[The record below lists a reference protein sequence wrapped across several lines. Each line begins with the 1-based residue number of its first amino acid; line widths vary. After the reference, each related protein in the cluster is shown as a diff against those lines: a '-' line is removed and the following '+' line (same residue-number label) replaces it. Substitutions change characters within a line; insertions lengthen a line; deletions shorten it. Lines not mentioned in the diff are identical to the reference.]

1 MSFRVDSSDWY
12 KPKRYS
18 HFDYRVTK
26 ADRHIVQQFVINPE
40 KVKSHAFYPF
50 ITFAKKKYKTQIN
63 GDGTKYLSKKGQR
76 GLCYSAHLDS
86 QIFSYYAHLLS
97 EKYEQIL
104 ADNNLSDSV
113 IAFRS
118 LTCANSGD
126 SKCNIHLAKDAFEEI
141 KKVKNCDVYA
151 FDVEKFFDSLDKRHL
166 KKSWA
171 RVIGVKELPG
181 DHYNLFKFITS
192 HVVVNKE
199 QLWEVLKI
207 PKNRNTQPTRLCS
220 PEVFRELAKM
230 EVTSSDGTKK
240 PLITHKKS
248 GIPQGSSI
256 SAILANIY
264 MLDFDIVIGEEV
276 AKQGGKYF
284 RYCDDILCILPADT
298 SLNVEELVSEEI
310 SKIFLKLN
318 SSKTEKSIYR
328 EVSGEL
334 NCDRPI
340 QYLGF
345 VFTGKSIAIRP
356 QSVSRF
362 RRNAKRRISN
372 AKKSQGKVNL
382 VRAAQGESLV
392 PLRRKKLIEGL
403 THHGESNFISYGH
416 RAALIMKS
424 TTIKGQLKKLDDF
437 VFQLMDS

>member
-1 MSFRVDSSDWY
+1 MSFHVDSGDWY
-12 KPKRYS
+12 QPKRYS
-18 HFDYRVTK
+18 HFDYRLTK
-26 ADRHIVQQFVINPE
+26 ADRHIVQQLVTNPQ

-50 ITFAKKKYKTQIN
+50 ITFSKKKYKTQIN
-63 GDGTKYLSKKGQR
+63 EDGTKYLSKKGQR

-104 ADNNLSDSV
+104 AANNLSDSV

-118 LTCANSGD
+118 LTCVNTGD

-141 KKVKNCDVYA
+141 RKIKNCNVYA

-171 RVIGVKELPG
+171 RVLGVKELPD
-181 DHYNLFKFITS
+181 DHYNIFKFITS
-192 HVVVNKE
+192 HIVANKE
-199 QLWEVLKI
+199 QLWGVLKI
-207 PKNRNTQPTRLCS
+207 PKNRNTQPSRLCS
-220 PEVFRELAKM
+220 PEVFRELVKM
-230 EVTSSDGTKK
+230 EMTSSDGTKK
-240 PLITHKKS
+240 PLISHKRS
-248 GIPQGSSI
+248 GIPQGSAI

-264 MLDFDIVIGEEV
+264 MLDFDIVIGSEIE
-276 AKQGGKYF
+276 KRGGKYF
-284 RYCDDILCILPADT
+284 RYCDDILCIIPADT
-298 SLNVEELVSEEI
+298 GLNVEELVTEEI

-318 SSKTEKSIYR
+318 SSKSEKSIYR

-334 NCDRPI
+334 KCDRPI

-356 QSVSRF
+356 QSISRF

-372 AKKSQGKVNL
+372 AKKSQVKINI
-382 VRAAQGESLV
+382 VRAAEDLSLL
-392 PLRRKKLIEGL
+392 PLRRKKLIESL
-403 THHGESNFISYGH
+403 THHGGNNFISYGH
-416 RAALIMKS
+416 RAAKIMNS
-424 TTIKGQLKKLDDF
+424 ATIKSQLKKLDKF
-437 VFQLMDS
+437 VFELMS